1 MPESGMLTSSL
12 GVLRGPEESP
22 ALPGIGSKKLAETLE
37 LVRIGNAS
45 RSTGGIKLSAPFS
58 APWPE
63 STRET
68 VGSSLATGDGT
79 GESSTPIL
87 VLPDFA
93 RLSFE
98 GGWI

>member
-1 MPESGMLTSSL
+1 M
-12 GVLRGPEESP
+12 
-22 ALPGIGSKKLAETLE
+22 GSKKLSETLE
-37 LVRIGNAS
+37 LVRMGNAS
-45 RSTGGIKLSAPFS
+45 RFGGGIRLSAPFS

-68 VGSSLATGDGT
+68 VGSSLATGDGI

-98 GGWI
+98 GG

>member
-12 GVLRGPEESP
+12 GVLRGPDEPP
-22 ALPGIGSKKLAETLE
+22 ALFGIGSKKLAETLE
-37 LVRIGNAS
+37 LVRKGKTSWFA
-45 RSTGGIKLSAPFS
+45 GGIRLSAPLS

-68 VGSSLATGDGT
+68 VGSSLATGDGI